1 MNKTNFGRFLHEV
14 EETNFETNIT
24 AKGVKTIKQTP
35 RNELRR
41 AGVEALKADLE
52 DFYGDDFEVLET
64 DEGLV
69 VVAENMPG
77 DFTVS
82 WEVKLGIKALDYDP
96 FIAASNFE
104 DARASQQAKKAASE
118 ADKIAKAKRL
128 EEKRNAKLA
137 ELEAKRAFYR

>member
-1 MNKTNFGRFLHEV
+1 MNKTNFGSFLHEV

-24 AKGVKTIKQTP
+24 SKGVKTIKQTP

-52 DFYGDDFEVLET
+52 EFYGDDFEVLET

-82 WEVKLGIKALDYDP
+82 WEIKLGIKALDYDP

-137 ELEAKRAFYR
+137 ELEAKRAFYK